1 MNSASADGQLPLFN
15 DERRVTPGELEA
27 PSNKSE
33 AALSN
38 LNRVRISKR
47 SQSATAP
54 DKIRMKVNVA
64 ASIVVCLS
72 ASRQSKELLAN
83 AIIASDVSMKSRVDF
98 IAHEIRPPPV
108 GKRTGI
114 VGD

>member
-1 MNSASADGQLPLFN
+1 M
-15 DERRVTPGELEA
+15 
-27 PSNKSE
+27 
-33 AALSN
+33 
-38 LNRVRISKR
+38 

-54 DKIRMKVNVA
+54 DRIRMKVNVA

-98 IAHEIRPPPV
+98 IAHEIRSNCEV
-108 GKRTGI
+108 EL
-114 VGD
+114 

>member
-1 MNSASADGQLPLFN
+1 MT
-15 DERRVTPGELEA
+15 RGEPED

-33 AALSN
+33 AVLSV
-38 LNRVRISKR
+38 LNRVRISKM

-54 DKIRMKVNVA
+54 DRIRMKVNVA

-98 IAHEIRPPPV
+98 IAHSTSQGAMFICADVSHGVSRV
-108 GKRTGI
+108 ADMLR
-114 VGD
+114 GDR